1 MADGVFAEAFVY
13 LLAAVVAVPLAKRL
27 GLGSVLGYL
36 IAGVVIG
43 PFALGFVGAEGED
56 VLHFAEFGV
65 VMMLFIIGLELE
77 PSRLWRLRVPILG
90 LGGLQVALTAAVVAV
105 ASLAFGQDLRPAI
118 AIGLILALSSTAI
131 VLQTFQEKG
140 LMGTEAGQSGFSV
153 LLFQDIAV
161 IPMLALLPL
170 LATSDATGGGDKGL
184 IAELPGWVQALAVL
198 AAVAAIVVAGR
209 FLLRPVF
216 RFIAGAG
223 IREVFTAAALLIV
236 IGIALLMDTV
246 GLSPALGTFLAGV
259 VLADSEYRHELEGDI
274 EPFKGLL
281 LGLFFIAVGAS
292 IDFDVLAGDPLAIAG
307 IVVGLVA
314 VKAAV
319 LFLLGIRFGMGFDQR
334 TVFALALAQGGEFA
348 FVLFGVAEQQGVL
361 AESTVSTLI
370 GAVAVSMA
378 VTPLLLLLGEWVIL
392 PRVGTRQAERRRDDE
407 IDERHPVLIAGF
419 GSFGSTVG
427 RFLRANG
434 VPTTVLDADP
444 GHVELL
450 RRLGIKV
457 FYGDASRLDLLR
469 TAGAEEARLLI
480 IALGPGEE
488 SRELVRNVRRHF
500 PDLRIMVRAH
510 DRTGAY
516 EAINDGIDD
525 VYRESL
531 DTALRMGADA
541 MAALG
546 VSRHQATRAA
556 RSFRFHDERSLRDLA
571 AVAGDRKRHLSEAR
585 ERIRSTE
592 EAMRADTDGV
602 LAEVDAGWDN
612 TSLRSEVTGRSGA

>member
-184 IAELPGWVQALAVL
+184 IAELPDWVQALAVL

-223 IREVFTAAALLIV
+223 I
-236 IGIALLMDTV
+236 
-246 GLSPALGTFLAGV
+246 
-259 VLADSEYRHELEGDI
+259 
-274 EPFKGLL
+274 
-281 LGLFFIAVGAS
+281 
-292 IDFDVLAGDPLAIAG
+292 
-307 IVVGLVA
+307 
-314 VKAAV
+314 
-319 LFLLGIRFGMGFDQR
+319 FDQR
-334 TVFALALAQGGEFA
+334 TVFALALAQGGEIA
-348 FVLFGVAEQQGVL
+348 FVLI
-361 AESTVSTLI
+361 VSRER
-370 GAVAVSMA
+370 
-378 VTPLLLLLGEWVIL
+378 LLGDRSSL
-392 PRVGTRQAERRRDDE
+392 MPSPTR
-407 IDERHPVLIAGF
+407 
-419 GSFGSTVG
+419 
-427 RFLRANG
+427 
-434 VPTTVLDADP
+434 
-444 GHVELL
+444 
-450 RRLGIKV
+450 
-457 FYGDASRLDLLR
+457 
-469 TAGAEEARLLI
+469 
-480 IALGPGEE
+480 
-488 SRELVRNVRRHF
+488 
-500 PDLRIMVRAH
+500 
-510 DRTGAY
+510 
-516 EAINDGIDD
+516 
-525 VYRESL
+525 
-531 DTALRMGADA
+531 
-541 MAALG
+541 
-546 VSRHQATRAA
+546 
-556 RSFRFHDERSLRDLA
+556 
-571 AVAGDRKRHLSEAR
+571 
-585 ERIRSTE
+585 
-592 EAMRADTDGV
+592 
-602 LAEVDAGWDN
+602 
-612 TSLRSEVTGRSGA
+612 

>member
-1 MADGVFAEAFVY
+1 MGDGLFAEAFVY
-13 LLAAVVAVPLAKRL
+13 LLAAVVAVPVAKRL

-43 PFALGFVGAEGED
+43 PWALGFVGSEGED

-65 VMMLFIIGLELE
+65 VMMLFLIGLELE
-77 PSRLWRLRVPILG
+77 PARLWRLRGPILG
-90 LGGLQVALTAAVVAV
+90 LGGLQVGITAAVVAV
-105 ASLAFGQDLRPAI
+105 GALVFGQDVRAAI
-118 AIGLILALSSTAI
+118 AIGLILSLSSTAI

-140 LMGTEAGQSGFSV
+140 LMNTEAGQNGFSV

-170 LATSDATGGGDKGL
+170 LATADAVGGGEDGP
-184 IAELPGWVQALAVL
+184 ISELPGWAQALVVL
-198 AAVAAIVVAGR
+198 AAVGAIVLAGR

-236 IGIALLMDTV
+236 VGIALLMDTV
-246 GLSPALGTFLAGV
+246 GLSPALGTFVAGV

-292 IDFDVLAGDPLAIAG
+292 IDFGVLGDDPLAIAG
-307 IVVGLVA
+307 IVAGLVLA
-314 VKAAV
+314 KAAV
-319 LFLLGIRFGMGFDQR
+319 LYALGVRFRMGLDQR

-348 FVLFGVAEQQGVL
+348 FVLLATARSQGVL
-361 AESTVSTLI
+361 AEATVSTLV

-378 VTPLLLLLGEWVIL
+378 VTPLLLLLAEHVIL
-392 PRVGTRQAERRRDDE
+392 PRVGTPSADRPAADA
-407 IDERHPVLIAGF
+407 IDTDHPVIIAGF
-419 GSFGSTVG
+419 GGFGSTVG
-427 RFLRANG
+427 RFLRASG
-434 VPTTVLDADP
+434 VEATVLDADP
-444 GHVELL
+444 QHVEVL
-450 RRLGIKV
+450 RRLGLKV

-469 TAGAEEARLLI
+469 AAGAERARLLL
-480 IALGPGEE
+480 IALGDPDETH
-488 SRELVRNVRRHF
+488 ELVRNVQKHF
-500 PDLRIMVRAH
+500 PNLRIMVRVH

-516 EAINDGIDD
+516 RAIRDGVDD

-531 DTALRMGADA
+531 DTALRMGTDA
-541 MAALG
+541 LAALG
-546 VSRHQATRAA
+546 HSRYQAVRAA
-556 RSFRFHDERSLRDLA
+556 RSFRFHDERHLRELA
-571 AVAGDRKRHLSEAR
+571 PVTDTKQAG
-585 ERIRSTE
+585 IRAIE
-592 EAMRADTDGV
+592 ESMLGDGAGM

-612 TSLRSEVTGRSGA
+612 SALRREVAGAE